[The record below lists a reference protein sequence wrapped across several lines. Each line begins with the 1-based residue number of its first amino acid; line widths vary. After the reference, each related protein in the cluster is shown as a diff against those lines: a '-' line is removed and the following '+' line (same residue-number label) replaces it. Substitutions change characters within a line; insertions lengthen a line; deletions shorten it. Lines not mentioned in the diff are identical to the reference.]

1 MGLAWHIK
9 AASLLLLSL
18 ALTAPLLADGAKPY
32 HVSGIYTDTC
42 TCQIPC
48 TCELTGDAPDSC
60 SGVGAIAITHGDFS
74 GADLSGVRFAYATVM
89 GVWYRLYIDA
99 PDPARRATA
108 EKFLRF
114 VCADWGKLESIRD
127 ARIEIAAAGG
137 GYAVKV
143 DDGATMKFTIAP
155 VIGGDGRTPLAHTNT
170 HSAFSSTFLQGK
182 SAEPTSYHDDTRSFA
197 IPAGRNGYFNDR
209 MEGGETAGQEH

>member
-1 MGLAWHIK
+1 M
-9 AASLLLLSL
+9 SL
-18 ALTAPLLADGAKPY
+18 ALAAPLLAGDEKPY

-42 TCQIPC
+42 TCKIPC

-60 SGVGAIAITHGDFS
+60 SGVGAVAIDHGDFS

-89 GVWYRLYIDA
+89 GDWYRLYIDA
-99 PDPARRATA
+99 PDPARRVAA

-114 VCADWGKLESIRD
+114 LCADWGKLESIRD
-127 ARIEIAAAGG
+127 AKIEITAAAG

-143 DDGATMKFTIAP
+143 DDGATMKYSIAP

-170 HSAFSSTFLQGK
+170 HSALASVFLQGK
-182 SAEPTSYHDDTRSFA
+182 SAEATFYHDDTRSFA
-197 IPAGRNGYFNDR
+197 IPAGRNGYFSDK
-209 MEGGETAGQEH
+209 MDGGDVAGQQH